1 MKLISSLTMPSS
13 YTYTFLTIYS
23 FLHPKHAI
31 NIKNATNRGFILL
44 KEAITEERTSDHMIL
59 CLIRFAKISSYKS
72 IKNSFSFFVNKIPLN
87 KWKLNITFSLW
98 EIGDVQITNAVDASV
113 VTLNP
118 TMKEAI
124 DFHLNLMD

>member
-1 MKLISSLTMPSS
+1 M
-13 YTYTFLTIYS
+13 
-23 FLHPKHAI
+23 HPKHTI

-44 KEAITEERTSDHMIL
+44 KKAITEERTSDHMIL
-59 CLIRFAKISSYKS
+59 CLIRFAKISFYKS

-87 KWKLNITFSLW
+87 ITFSLW
-98 EIGDVQITNAVDASV
+98 EIGDVQIINAV
-113 VTLNP
+113 VTLDP